1 MPARSHGT
9 DEPSPGE
16 PREPADGVP
25 PGDDPE
31 GHQAPDEGRPE
42 PDPADASDPDAA
54 TVPDDLDEGEVA
66 SRWDQLVTQ
75 LRSPTDPR
83 AWAPDP
89 AVEEAETHF
98 QQPDPGPVLPA
109 DPFLRLALVAVLGVP
124 LLVVLAAAFWQDP
137 PMWLLQA
144 AGAAF
149 LGGVLVLLRRLPRDR
164 DEEDDP
170 GSGAVV

>member
-9 DEPSPGE
+9 DEPSAGE

-25 PGDDPE
+25 RGDGPE
-31 GHQAPDEGRPE
+31 GDRTPDEATAQG
-42 PDPADASDPDAA
+42 PADASGPDPSGA
-54 TVPDDLDEGEVA
+54 PDDLDETEVA

-75 LRSPTDPR
+75 LRSPADPR

-98 QQPDPGPVLPA
+98 QPPDPGPVLPA
-109 DPFLRLALVAVLGVP
+109 DPFFRLALVAVIGVP
-124 LLVVLAAAFWQDP
+124 VLVVLAAAFWQDP
-137 PMWLLQA
+137 PMWLLQV

-149 LGGVLVLLRRLPRDR
+149 VGGVLVLLRRLPRDR